1 MHNCLSVDIRS
12 FDCHNKFITDNFR
25 KILKANESPVLKI
38 LLLSVD
44 AFPAD
49 CDNKIVQGIVD
60 IELAQVIKRAVINY
74 SVKTLP
80 GNHIC
85 MNGSYIFSFSDFN
98 LKAPS
103 KFAGLI
109 RTKDRIK
116 VNFHFYFKAV
126 E

>member
-1 MHNCLSVDIRS
+1 
-12 FDCHNKFITDNFR
+12 
-25 KILKANESPVLKI
+25 VLKI

-49 CDNKIVQGIVD
+49 CDNEIVQGIVD

-116 VNFHFYFKAV
+116 VNFHLYFKAV